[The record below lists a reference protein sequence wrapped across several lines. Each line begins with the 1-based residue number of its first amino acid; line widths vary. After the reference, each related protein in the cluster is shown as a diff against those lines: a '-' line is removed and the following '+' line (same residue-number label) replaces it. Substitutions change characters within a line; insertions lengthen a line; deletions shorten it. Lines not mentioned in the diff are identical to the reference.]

1 MMTGTTKAITRKEL
15 DLRLGMRKLWE
26 DHIIWTR
33 VVIMSAVA
41 GLPDTNFAVER
52 LMQNQVDIGDAVK
65 PFYGN
70 DGGKK
75 LTDLLKE
82 HISGAY
88 KVVGAAMAG
97 DKAKL
102 DMENKAWY
110 ANADDI
116 AVFLSK
122 ANPKYWPEKE
132 MKGHM
137 KDHLDL
143 TENEAA
149 MRIQKKWAED
159 IKAYDKVHEQILK
172 MADMLSDG
180 LIKQFPEKF

>member
-1 MMTGTTKAITRKEL
+1 MMGTTKAITRKEL
-15 DLRLGMRKLWE
+15 DLRLEMRRLWE
-26 DHIIWTR
+26 NHITWTR
-33 VVIMSAVA
+33 VVIISAVA
-41 GLPDTNFAVER
+41 GLPDTNYAVER
-52 LMQNQVDIGDAVK
+52 LMQNQVYLGDAIK

-70 DGGKK
+70 DAGKK

-88 KVVGAAMAG
+88 KVVAAAVSG

-102 DMENKAWY
+102 DKENKAWY
-110 ANADDI
+110 ANADQI
-116 AVFLSK
+116 AMFLSK
-122 ANPKYWPEKE
+122 ANPKYWPERE
-132 MKGHM
+132 MKEHM

-143 TENEAA
+143 TENEAS

-159 IKAYDKVHEQILK
+159 IKYYDKVHEQILK

-180 LIKQFPEKF
+180 LVKQFPDKF